1 MVTQPALLASNLH
14 QPLLTIHPQIQAPKT
29 LPPLAKQNLILTY
42 LQSSRTVHSI
52 KDLEK
57 SLPAVA
63 SINGMQ
69 VKDYLQALHDEGKIR
84 VEKIGSG
91 NWYWSFLSEEK
102 NTRDVTMSRLNE
114 EQAKI
119 DTAVEELE
127 EKIKVASE
135 MRGENEGRGELV
147 TQQLNLTEEVGVLRK
162 ELEGYKDN
170 DPGEVDRKRK
180 EIAGFRAKA
189 ERWTDNIE
197 ILEGR
202 LLEMMGGDREGV
214 DGVKREVYGDEYVKG
229 EGLKEL

>member
-1 MVTQPALLASNLH
+1 M
-14 QPLLTIHPQIQAPKT
+14 
-29 LPPLAKQNLILTY
+29 
-42 LQSSRTVHSI
+42 HSI

-102 NTRDVTMSRLNE
+102 NTRDITMSRLKE
-114 EQAKI
+114 EQGILNAAI
-119 DTAVEELE
+119 EELE
-127 EKIKVASE
+127 GKVKAASE
-135 MRGENEGRGELV
+135 MRGEDEGRMELI
-147 TQQLNLTEEVGVLRK
+147 TQQLSLSEGVGMLRK

-170 DPGEVDRKRK
+170 DPGEVDRKRM
-180 EIAGFRAKA
+180 EIMDFKAKA
-189 ERWTDNIE
+189 ERWTDNIGV
-197 ILEGR
+197 LEGR

-214 DGVKREVYGDEYVKG
+214 DGVKREVYGDEYVEG
-229 EGLKEL
+229 EGLREL